1 MRFGLERAQSL
12 QKLLKELANGLRK
25 LTFTDNFQS
34 FVAEVE
40 LEAGEELTV
49 PHRLQAVPKYY
60 IIGRM
65 SGNGKIIDGSLPFT
79 DRDITIQ
86 NVGVDKTTVTLII
99 FRD

>member
-34 FVAEVE
+34 VTVTVDIDVN
-40 LEAGEELTV
+40 EEIIV

-60 IIGRM
+60 IIGGM
-65 SGNGKIIDGSLPFT
+65 SGNGKVINGNSPFT
-79 DRDITIQ
+79 ETSISVR
-86 NVGVDKTTVTLII
+86 NVGIEPTTVTLII